1 MQFLKSPAR
10 VRVPVCPPDFEVYA
24 LRGLTAALEGLQLC
38 QSAQQREA
46 LAAELRLLAQR
57 CEKVAQQ
64 GTGDDPGAAAVRRIA
79 DAAWQVSAVAEHHA
93 AR

>member
-1 MQFLKSPAR
+1 MQFLKPPAR
-10 VRVPVCPPDFEVYA
+10 AVVPVCPPDFEVHA
-24 LRGLTAALEGLQLC
+24 LRGLTAALEGLLLC
-38 QSAQQREA
+38 QSAQQRQA

-57 CEKVAQQ
+57 CEKAAQQ
-64 GTGDDPGAAAVRRIA
+64 GADDAPGAAAVRRIA